1 MESGSMAQRTSLPD
15 PALGLDPIG
24 RVSLKPNPEG
34 LATGQTLRLY
44 LGLDKP

>member
-1 MESGSMAQRTSLPD
+1 MAQRTPLPD
-15 PALGLDPIG
+15 LALGLDPIG

>member
-1 MESGSMAQRTSLPD
+1 MAQRNPLPD
-15 PALGLDPIG
+15 LALGLDPIS
-24 RVSLKPNPEG
+24 RVTLKPNLEG